1 MCTAISFVTEDHYFG
16 RNLDLE
22 YSYQESITI
31 TPRNYPFSFRKVD
44 NMSNHYA
51 MIGMAYVVDD
61 YPLYYDAVNEKGLA
75 MAGLSFEGNACYYKE
90 DPNKENV
97 TPFELIPFFLGQCT
111 SVDEAEE
118 MLTAV
123 NVLDEAFSDSLPLS
137 PLHWMI
143 SDGKRSIVLET
154 LGNGMRIYENPT
166 GVLTNNPPFR
176 YQLFGLNNYMS
187 LSKEQ
192 PVNSFSENL
201 PLKVYSKGMGAIGLP
216 GDLSS
221 SSRFI
226 RAVFTKENSVC
237 GHGEMESVGQF
248 FHILGAV
255 EQQRGLVH
263 IVKEIGMRKNTQAG
277 ENVQDGN
284 CYEITV
290 YSSCCNTSKGIYYYK
305 TYNNSQITAVD
316 MYKEN
321 LDGQRL
327 VAYPMLTGQQIKWQN
342 R

>member
-1 MCTAISFVTEDHYFG
+1 MCTAVSFVTENHYFG

-31 TPRNYPFSFRKVD
+31 TPRNYPFAFREVG
-44 NMSNHYA
+44 NRNNHYA
-51 MIGMAYVVDD
+51 MIGMAYVVND

-75 MAGLSFEGNACYYKE
+75 MAGLSFEGNACYYE
-90 DPNKENV
+90 RDSSKENV
-97 TPFELIPFFLGQCT
+97 APFELIPFFLGQCA
-111 SVDEAEE
+111 SVDEVEE

-123 NVLDEAFSDSLPLS
+123 NIFNEDFSDDLPLS
-137 PLHWMI
+137 PLHWMV
-143 SDGKRSIVLET
+143 SDGKRSIVIET
-154 LGNGMRIYENPT
+154 LENGMRMYENPT

-176 YQLFGLNNYMS
+176 YQLFELNNYMS

-192 PVNSFSENL
+192 PVNSFAKNL
-201 PLKVYSKGMGAIGLP
+201 PLKVYSRGMGAIGLP

-237 GHGEMESVGQF
+237 GNEEMESVGQF

-255 EQQRGLVH
+255 EQQKGLVL
-263 IVKEIGMRKNTQAG
+263 IPSR
-277 ENVQDGN
+277 D
-284 CYEITV
+284 YEITI
-290 YSSCCNTSKGIYYYK
+290 YSSCCNTNKGVYYYK
-305 TYNNSQITAVD
+305 TYDNSQITAVD

-327 VAYPMLTGQQIKWQN
+327 VTYPMLTGQQVKWQN
-342 R
+342 W

>member
-1 MCTAISFVTEDHYFG
+1 MCTAISFVAKDHYFG

-31 TPRNYPFSFRKVD
+31 TPRNYPFAFRRVD
-44 NMSNHYA
+44 NINNHYA

-61 YPLYYDAVNEKGLA
+61 YPLYYDAINEKGLG
-75 MAGLSFEGNACYYKE
+75 MAGLSFEGNASYYKE
-90 DPNKENV
+90 DDTKENI
-97 TPFELIPFFLGQCT
+97 TPFEFIPYILSQCED
-111 SVDEAEE
+111 VDEAEE
-118 MLTAV
+118 LLTTV
-123 NVLDEAFSDSLPLS
+123 NILDESFSSTLPLS

-143 SDGKRSIVLET
+143 SDGNRSIVVET
-154 LGNGMRIYENPT
+154 LENGMRIYENPT

-192 PVNSFSENL
+192 PVNSFAENL

-226 RAVFTKENSVC
+226 RAVFTKENSIC
-237 GHGEMESVGQF
+237 ESGELESIGQF
-248 FHILGAV
+248 FHILSAV
-255 EQQRGLVH
+255 EQQRGLVRLQNG
-263 IVKEIGMRKNTQAG
+263 K
-277 ENVQDGN
+277 
-284 CYEITV
+284 YEITI
-290 YSSCCNTSKGIYYYK
+290 YSACCNASKGIYYYK
-305 TYNNSQITAVD
+305 TYDNSQITAVD

-327 VAYPMLTGQQIKWQN
+327 VSYPMLTGQQVKWQN

>member
-31 TPRNYPFSFRKVD
+31 TPRNYPFTFRKVD
-44 NMSNHYA
+44 NINNHYA

-61 YPLYYDAVNEKGLA
+61 YPLYYDAVNEKGLG
-75 MAGLSFEGNACYYKE
+75 MAGLSFEGNACYY
-90 DPNKENV
+90 DLDDTKENI
-97 TPFELIPFFLGQCT
+97 TPFEFIPYILGQCE

-118 MLTAV
+118 MLTMV
-123 NVLDEAFSDSLPLS
+123 NVWKEAFSTTLPLS

-143 SDGKRSIVLET
+143 SDAKRSIVIET
-154 LGNGMRIYENPT
+154 LENGMRIYENPT

-192 PVNSFSENL
+192 PVNSFAENL
-201 PLKVYSKGMGAIGLP
+201 PLKIYSRGMGAIGLP

-226 RAVFTKENSVC
+226 RAVFTKENSIC
-237 GHGEMESVGQF
+237 ATSELESIGQF
-248 FHILGAV
+248 FHILSAV
-255 EQQRGLVH
+255 EQQRGLVQLH
-263 IVKEIGMRKNTQAG
+263 NGK
-277 ENVQDGN
+277 
-284 CYEITV
+284 YEITI
-290 YSSCCNTSKGIYYYK
+290 YSACCNASKGIYYYK
-305 TYNNSQITAVD
+305 TYENSQITAVD

-321 LDGQRL
+321 LDSQRL
-327 VAYPMLTGQQIKWQN
+327 AVYSMLTGQQVKWQN

>member
-1 MCTAISFVTEDHYFG
+1 MCTAVSYVTENHYFG

-31 TPRNYPFSFRKVD
+31 TPRNFSFPFRKVD
-44 NMSNHYA
+44 YLNNHYA
-51 MIGMAYVVDD
+51 IIGMAYVLDD
-61 YPLYYDAVNEKGLA
+61 YPLYYDAINEKGLA
-75 MAGLSFEGNACYYKE
+75 MAGLSFEGNACYYKQ
-90 DPNKENV
+90 DSNKENV
-97 TPFELIPFFLGQCT
+97 TPFELIPYLLGQCT

-118 MLTAV
+118 MLTTV
-123 NVLDEAFSDSLPLS
+123 NVLDEAFNENLPLS

-143 SDGKRSIVLET
+143 SDGKRSIVVET
-154 LGNGMRIYENPT
+154 LQSGMRIYDNPT

-192 PVNSFSENL
+192 PVNSFAENL
-201 PLKVYSKGMGAIGLP
+201 PLKIYSRGMGAIGLP

-237 GHGEMESVGQF
+237 GNSELESVGQF
-248 FHILGAV
+248 FHILSSV
-255 EQQRGLVH
+255 EQQRGLVRLQNETDKTH
-263 IVKEIGMRKNTQAG
+263 
-277 ENVQDGN
+277 
-284 CYEITV
+284 YEITI
-290 YSSCCNTSKGIYYYK
+290 YSSCCNADKGIYYYK
-305 TYNNSQITAVD
+305 TYDNSQITAVD

-327 VAYPMLTGQQIKWQN
+327 VSYPMFKGQQIKWQN